1 MTVRWGL
8 GRKNENGNFCTL
20 PKIPILFFPPG
31 YHGHTDISLTGL
43 SAGYVRPTPP
53 CERRVI
59 HTGTLHG
66 LPVAHSCGRG
76 FRKSNLPG
84 RMSPTSRNISDQSN
98 ANAIFTK
105 LQAACLCSITSWFC
119 EMLANKDLLN
129 ALWAGVLCRLYFLN
143 GWLAESSPPQPR
155 RAKILRQH
163 FTNMTRMSDFTP
175 ERDDY
180 TRKVQLF
187 TDELLA
193 DSWRGD
199 WKGRN

>member
-1 MTVRWGL
+1 MGIFARYQ
-8 GRKNENGNFCTL
+8 KF
-20 PKIPILFFPPG
+20 PFYFFRRG
-31 YHGHTDISLTGL
+31 YHGHTYISLTAL
-43 SAGYVRPTPP
+43 SAGFVRPTPP

-59 HTGTLHG
+59 HAETLHG

-76 FRKSNLPG
+76 FRKSNLPD

-119 EMLANKDLLN
+119 EMLANKALLN
-129 ALWAGVLCRLYFLN
+129 AQWAGVLCRLYSLN
-143 GWLAESSPPQPR
+143 GWLAESTPPQPR
-155 RAKILRQH
+155 RARILHQH
-163 FTNMTRMSDFTP
+163 FTNMTRMSGFTH

-187 TDELLA
+187 TDESLA